1 MSETRIDYREKSIS
15 VQRLEKI
22 YEVVTDLREH
32 TSIDFIADGRNLE
45 DETKTDKKSMVV
57 VNNID
62 LTFYDI
68 YSYQE
73 FLKRMEK

>member
-32 TSIDFIADGRNLE
+32 ASIDFIADGRNLE